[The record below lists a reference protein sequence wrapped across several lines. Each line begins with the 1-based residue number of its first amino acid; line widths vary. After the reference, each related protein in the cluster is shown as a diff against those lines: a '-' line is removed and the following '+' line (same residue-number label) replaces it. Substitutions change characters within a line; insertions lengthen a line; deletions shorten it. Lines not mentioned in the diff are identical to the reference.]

1 MMCTWCMHVRM
12 TSLPNS
18 HQAAI
23 QIFFILKKSLNYVL
37 NPQPHPNKRICL
49 EAVIFPFQISID
61 SLSVGFFTS
70 NESNQKSL
78 PFQ

>member
-1 MMCTWCMHVRM
+1 MHVRM

-23 QIFFILKKSLNYVL
+23 QIFFILKKSLDYVL

-49 EAVIFPFQISID
+49 EAVIFLSIPD
-61 SLSVGFFTS
+61 F
-70 NESNQKSL
+70 N
-78 PFQ
+78 